1 MRRIGLAVVLAVLVA
16 PVLSDAQQSTKV
28 PRIGFLGAVPPS
40 SPGIQAFEA
49 RLRELGY
56 LNGQNIAIEFRTSA
70 GNSNALPDLAAEL
83 VRLNVDVLVAGGSE
97 GTVRAALETEALKK
111 SDTELHVNVTRC
123 QYAEFFKGLGLPEL
137 GYLLS
142 CNRDFAMVESFDPR
156 IALRRT
162 QTIMEGASHCDFRFV
177 RKE

>member
-1 MRRIGLAVVLAVLVA
+1 MPGPGIPHLERRKIEAAVLIPMIEAFQSAIGKERANDIARNVILDLA
-16 PVLSDAQQSTKV
+16 RKDGERWAQQFG
-28 PRIGFLGAVPPS
+28 RDLQ
-40 SPGIQAFEA
+40 GI
-49 RLRELGY
+49 
-56 LNGQNIAIEFRTSA
+56 
-70 GNSNALPDLAAEL
+70 NSVFGVA
-83 VRLNVDVLVAGGSE
+83 AGGGS
-97 GTVRAALETEALKK
+97 LETEELRK

-123 QYAEFFKGLGLPEL
+123 EYAEFFKGLGLPEL